1 MTRRGAGALLALLL
15 ILATTAGWWALALV
29 PLAPGAPDWL
39 ARTREVCF
47 GAGRD
52 SLPHAGG
59 WLLLIGEPLGM
70 LAALLIGWREAVGEG
85 LVALAR
91 GWPGR
96 MALAGIAALMLGGG
110 VLAAQRI
117 DGLQRGRFD
126 PGGGRDPRAVVAAGR
141 MDRAAP
147 SLDLVDQ
154 HGRMTSTQEYRGR
167 RWMIAFAYAH
177 CTTVCPVIVRDL
189 EDTRRTLGASA
200 PPLVIVTLD
209 PWRDTPARL
218 PALAQVWE
226 LAAGSR
232 LLSGPVDQVEL
243 VLSRWQVPRSRNVR
257 TGELIH
263 PSIVYLVNE
272 AGRITHLVDGSP
284 DAVLL
289 AWEDQRTLAH
299 PFPGR

>member
-1 MTRRGAGALLALLL
+1 MTRRGAGALLAVCL
-15 ILATTAGWWALALV
+15 ILATTAAWWALALV
-29 PLAPGAPDWL
+29 PLGPGAPDWL
-39 ARTREVCF
+39 ARTRDVCF

-85 LVALAR
+85 LVALAGR
-91 GWPGR
+91 WPGR
-96 MALAGIAALMLGGG
+96 MALAGIALLMLGGG
-110 VLAAQRI
+110 VLAAKRI
-117 DGLQRGRFD
+117 DRLQDNRFD
-126 PGGGRDPRAVVAAGR
+126 PGGGRDPRRVVAAGR

-147 SLDLVDQ
+147 RLDLTDQ
-154 HGRMTSTQEYRGR
+154 HGRMTRTQDYRGR
-167 RWMIAFAYAH
+167 RWMIGFAYAH

-189 EDTRRTLGASA
+189 LELRRSLGASA
-200 PPLVIVTLD
+200 PPLVLVTLD

-218 PALAQVWE
+218 PALAQAWA
-226 LAAGSR
+226 LDSGSR
-232 LLSGPVDQVEL
+232 VLSGPVDQVEL

-284 DAVLL
+284 DAVQL
-289 AWEDQRTLAH
+289 AWQEQRPPTH
-299 PFPGR
+299 PFSGR